1 MTHCGRLF
9 HRITTTCTEG
19 LSTKSYFSFE
29 RPEQTSRVKTF
40 SNKQNTMLKVVL
52 KTYLVKHFDGI
63 DRDDIKIIW
72 KLTNAHS
79 SWQGGVGVC
88 SNTRIKNNCSV
99 ASDDDFRLGYRNVS
113 RYYWLPR
120 VTTSQEY
127 SYLKDQVLLCSNC
140 SLFNTNL
147 KKWIMWNS
155 LSPCYT
161 LMYLCQ

>member
-1 MTHCGRLF
+1 
-9 HRITTTCTEG
+9 
-19 LSTKSYFSFE
+19 
-29 RPEQTSRVKTF
+29 
-40 SNKQNTMLKVVL
+40 MLKVVL

-99 ASDDDFRLGYRNVS
+99 ASNDDFRLGYRNVS

-127 SYLKDQVLLCSNC
+127 SYLKDQTTRSKGTPVFKLL
-140 SLFNTNL
+140 TV
-147 KKWIMWNS
+147 
-155 LSPCYT
+155 
-161 LMYLCQ
+161 